1 MVAAAVAA
9 AALSCHPEPGLG
21 TLTYV
26 RRGQQHLLDLAN
38 CRDRILK
45 PNASRPRPLTS
56 PDGRFIATVVVK
68 RQGEVGS
75 NAIVVRNR
83 STGTTRTIY
92 RIPESY
98 RSIPAGGPGPILL
111 SRWSGDGRWL
121 FFAIDPQGS
130 ASIAAD
136 GLLLQVISTK
146 GGRPHPIGMTLAY
159 SDYMT
164 WCGNRLVFTGGGNRL
179 ATTNKRLL
187 VASPPAWRA
196 RPLLRTPTRAWGSM
210 ACAPDGRSLV
220 AQSQPT
226 SNNYNFFATKWELW
240 RVGMN
245 GSQRRLTSPPPR
257 SADESPRFSRSG
269 RSIFFVRSR
278 HGVGSLFTLQGR
290 RLSGPLLRLGYNL
303 GY

>member
-1 MVAAAVAA
+1 
-9 AALSCHPEPGLG
+9 
-21 TLTYV
+21 
-26 RRGQQHLLDLAN
+26 
-38 CRDRILK
+38 
-45 PNASRPRPLTS
+45 
-56 PDGRFIATVVVK
+56 
-68 RQGEVGS
+68 
-75 NAIVVRNR
+75 
-83 STGTTRTIY
+83 
-92 RIPESY
+92 
-98 RSIPAGGPGPILL
+98 
-111 SRWSGDGRWL
+111 
-121 FFAIDPQGS
+121 
-130 ASIAAD
+130 
-136 GLLLQVISTK
+136 
-146 GGRPHPIGMTLAY
+146 MTLAY

-257 SADESPRFSRSG
+257 SADESPRFSRNG
-269 RSIFFVRSR
+269 RSIFFIRSR

-303 GY
+303 GYYGHRSWWLDTRYL